1 MTDDRATLFS
11 LASVSGAN
19 LKFGLLSL
27 LRLLEPAFLQY
38 LHDFAIR
45 YIAVAQLVFAPVTEE
60 QQRKAAGAI

>member
-1 MTDDRATLFS
+1 MTDDRSTLFS
-11 LASVSGAN
+11 RFCVRGESKVWLAELVAVVGTRIS
-19 LKFGLLSL
+19 
-27 LRLLEPAFLQY
+27 QY